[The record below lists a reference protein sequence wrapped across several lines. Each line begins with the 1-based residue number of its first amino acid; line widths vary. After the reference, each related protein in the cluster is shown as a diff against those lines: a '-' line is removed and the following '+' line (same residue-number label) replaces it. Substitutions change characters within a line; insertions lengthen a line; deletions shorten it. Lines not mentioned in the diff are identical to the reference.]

1 MPVFNAKLQSD
12 LDQLVDHFT
21 KRQQWWDQNI
31 ARAEAIRE
39 KHRQESR
46 QRAEELAHAKTMAD
60 SFTKGH
66 STIIKRSTPES
77 DNLHNSYQQQTAIK
91 DFTDNPLRG
100 LPINSPASLK
110 ASFNPLYG
118 KKFWARYEKHVKAG
132 HHNLADRML
141 KSADGPLRRAMI
153 FCTGG
158 KSAVQAWRADIAA
171 AHSQLPAQREA
182 WGKLQRVNKEVAKGE
197 KDTAKIVRKMLGGD
211 LRQVLQKLPAGAASS
226 PELALLVGYA
236 NRVDNPS
243 LKQILTDLKAQPG
256 FDLQTLKAQ
265 MDAIGK
271 QVGGQLQGLRL
282 ADRAAQERESRARSF
297 ERSCRVAKRLETKF
311 SMVAGGLCMDMTEK
325 LENYKL
331 GLAGPA
337 ESAEK
342 LVKAA
347 LVKAN
352 RWVDPA
358 SVESNLITLD
368 QLDFNPQALN
378 AYPIRSYAFNAASG
392 SATRAKDFTV
402 SALKTAF
409 SVVIAKPAARA
420 WSSLQNYF
428 HHNSGPPKPPPPGG
442 GGGGSGFTGPNP
454 VIP

>member
-1 MPVFNAKLQSD
+1 MPVFNAKLQGD
-12 LDQLVDHFT
+12 LDQLVDAFT
-21 KRQQWWDQNI
+21 KRQQWWDAAI

-46 QRAEELAHAKTMAD
+46 KRAEELARAKTMAD

-66 STIIKRSTPES
+66 TTILKRSTPES
-77 DNLHNSYQQQTAIK
+77 DNLHNAYQQQTGLK

-100 LPINSPASLK
+100 LPIKSPASLK

-118 KKFWARYEKHVKAG
+118 KKFWARYEKHVKNG

-158 KSAVQAWRADIAA
+158 KSAVQTWRADIAA
-171 AHSQLPAQREA
+171 ARSQLPAQREA
-182 WGKLQRVNKEVAKGE
+182 WGKLQRVNKDIAKGE
-197 KDTAKIVRKMLGGD
+197 KDTAKIIRKMLRGD
-211 LRQVLQKLPAGAASS
+211 LREVLQKLPPGAASS

-236 NRVDNPS
+236 NRADNVS

-282 ADRAAQERESRARSF
+282 AARAAQDRESRARSF
-297 ERSCRVAKRLETKF
+297 ERSARVTKRLETKF
-311 SMVAGGLCMDMTEK
+311 SAIAGGLCLDMTEK

-337 ESAEK
+337 ESAQK
-342 LVKAA
+342 LVDAA
-347 LVKAN
+347 VVKAN
-352 RWVDPA
+352 RWVNQT
-358 SVESNLITLD
+358 SVENNLNTLD

-378 AYPIRSYAFNAASG
+378 AFPARSYAFNAASG

-402 SALKTAF
+402 SALKGAF
-409 SVVIAKPAARA
+409 SAVIVRPAARA

-428 HHNSGPPKPPPPGG
+428 HNSGPPKPPGGGG
-442 GGGGSGFTGPNP
+442 GGGGSGFSAPNP